1 MAAVHMA
8 LVAVG
13 ALPLVAGHGSVLFP
27 PTRNAID
34 SELEP
39 WHSATIAGGKQQFPY
54 TGHWKYMPFG
64 CDCTNGTEPC
74 MAGQGCASPH
84 LDGLFRALTGALVPR
99 LLVFAGLHHR
109 LLRV

>member
-39 WHSATIAGGKQQFPY
+39 WSSATIAGGKQQFPY

-64 CDCTNGTEPC
+64 ARPVARAGGGRAEAAAGGGG
-74 MAGQGCASPH
+74 MAKM
-84 LDGLFRALTGALVPR
+84 R
-99 LLVFAGLHHR
+99 
-109 LLRV
+109 

>member
-1 MAAVHMA
+1 MPGKMAAVRVV
-8 LVAVG
+8 LAVG

-34 SELEP
+34 SALEP
-39 WHSATIAGGKQQFPY
+39 WSSATIAGGKQQFPY

-74 MAGQGCASPH
+74 MAGQGCASSPYAQS
-84 LDGLFRALTGALVPR
+84 R
-99 LLVFAGLHHR
+99 
-109 LLRV
+109 